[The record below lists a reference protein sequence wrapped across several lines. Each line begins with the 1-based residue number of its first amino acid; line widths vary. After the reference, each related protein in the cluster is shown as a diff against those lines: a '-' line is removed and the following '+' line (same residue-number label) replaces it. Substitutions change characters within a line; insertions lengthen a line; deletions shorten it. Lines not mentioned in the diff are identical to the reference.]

1 VLSRL
6 YPPPDTIFERVVFMR
21 GVRSVF
27 PNTVLGYDGL
37 RLRLDPRF

>member
-1 VLSRL
+1 MLTRL
-6 YPPPDTIFERVVFMR
+6 FAAEHIFERVVFMY

-37 RLRLDPRF
+37 RICLDPRF